1 MRFLDE
7 NWYRSMQLRGCERD
21 FTVDRRVSTDPRG
34 LREEVLPKWYLRAFR
49 WLLAGREGEYDPPVD
64 ADVRDRLERYVEDR
78 VEQLRRTFPDVVP
91 MVSEPD
97 LFAFGYVT
105 EAQYAA
111 IEGVSKYWGRVYDE
125 RVRLHREL
133 TEACMPM
140 MGRRMRYFGMHD
152 ASVSVTREGRN
163 ILMECSRSLS
173 IPDLIVFENALV
185 VQGRL
190 PERFSGLYQETFW
203 TDGRYEVGFL
213 ADGEGGVIEFTITAD
228 NIRMYNN
235 AGVEI
240 TDDYDNDM
248 FYARNRLTHRGG
260 QRIWERDPENRTYR
274 RTGPVKVGAT
284 RLY

>member
-7 NWYRSMQLRGCERD
+7 HWYRSMQLMGCESE
-21 FTVDRRVSTDPRG
+21 FTVDRRVSTDPCG
-34 LREEVLPKWYLRAFR
+34 LREEVFPKWYLRAFR
-49 WLLAGREGEYDPPVD
+49 WLLGDREGEYDPPED
-64 ADVRDRLERYVEDR
+64 ADVRDRLERYVGNRMEY
-78 VEQLRRTFPDVVP
+78 LRRTFPDVVP
-91 MVSEPD
+91 MVCEPD

-111 IEGVSKYWGRVYDE
+111 IEKVSRYWGGVYDE
-125 RVRLHREL
+125 RVRLNREL

-152 ASVSVTREGRN
+152 ASVSVTREDGN
-163 ILMECSRSLS
+163 ILMECRTTLS
-173 IPDLIVFENALV
+173 IPELIVFENASV
-185 VQGRL
+185 IQGIV
-190 PERFSGLYQETFW
+190 PERFGGLYQETFW
-203 TDGRYEVGFL
+203 MDGRYEVGFL
-213 ADGEGGVIEFTITAD
+213 ADGEGGTIEFTITAD

-235 AGVEI
+235 AGAEI

-248 FYARNRLTHRGG
+248 FYARNSLTHRGG